1 MAKLKVDNMIFEYYR
16 SGGNEE
22 ITKDD
27 NVIFFNI
34 SKINAFKRI
43 HLDPR
48 VLVDVSK
55 VNTETTILGH
65 KIAFP
70 IGIAPTAM

>member
-1 MAKLKVDNMIFEYYR
+1 MIMYILINY
-16 SGGNEE
+16 
-22 ITKDD
+22 
-27 NVIFFNI
+27 
-34 SKINAFKRI
+34 KINAFKRI

-48 VLVDVSK
+48 VLVDVAK